1 MKKLFLLVL
10 FATAAFGTTWY
21 EVGVPLEGKSLPA
34 VLSGFDIVG
43 GKAGYWAEIV
53 CTQEGLKLLDQA
65 GVDYR
70 IIIEDLEA
78 YYAAQM
84 IGPTNFGDY
93 YTYDETNAILDSL
106 HEEYPQI
113 ISERVIMPNDSLGDT
128 TWDGNYVWA
137 VKISDNVGT
146 EENEPEVLYTG
157 IHHAREP
164 ISVNICVEWARWLCE
179 NYGSDPLATYLVDN
193 RQIWIISII
202 NPDGYLYNEE
212 IRPGGGGMHR
222 KNRRPTGAEPQG
234 VDINR
239 NYPYMWGYDNQG
251 SSPDPGEE
259 TYRGPEPGSEP
270 ETQSVMNLC
279 KEHEFVTALNFHSH
293 FNFFICPW
301 GYKDENCEDSAA
313 YFAWGEIATRAC
325 HYAVFPGYQFYNT
338 NGGSDDW
345 MYGETEE
352 KNRIFAA
359 TPEVGTDFWQDW
371 RIPEQIEDTRPLM
384 IATAKAAAVYPELE
398 GICWSDGG
406 DGEISPGET
415 VDLIA
420 RVHNMSV
427 KDESGQIGLELGG
440 SDPRAEL
447 VKPTASI
454 SSLAPQSTGTNEAD
468 PLRVKVSASAPPDS
482 AIPLTLTVRAAGEE
496 FIHQITLPVGERQT
510 LLAEDF
516 DDQNYEGWYSN
527 WGLTDENSHSPDYS
541 ITDSPDGPYDD
552 ESLYYLQS
560 PALDLSDKVIA
571 ELSFW
576 HLFSIEKGWDWG
588 AVEAK
593 SSQTGGWVTL
603 RRFSGFQDEWR
614 EERFDLSGFCGTSDF
629 RIRFTLTT
637 DWAMHLDGW
646 YIDDIELTAF
656 KGIPSGLHELADIR
670 PIIEPIQTIT
680 TGNLS
685 FAGPAGTQVDVVVF
699 DASGRLLARTEGT
712 TPFSWQMQDKSGSTL
727 PAGVYFVRT
736 ISDTRETNR
745 KVVVID

>member
-1 MKKLFLLVL
+1 VKRLFLLVL
-10 FATAAFGTTWY
+10 FATAAFATTWY

-43 GKAGYWAEIV
+43 GKAGYRAEIV
-53 CTQEGLKLLDQA
+53 CTQEGLELLEEA
-65 GVDYR
+65 GVSYQ
-70 IIIEDLEA
+70 IIIEDLEV

-84 IGPTNFGDY
+84 IGPTNFGNY
-93 YTYDETNAILDSL
+93 YTCDEANAILDSL
-106 HEEYPQI
+106 REQYPSI
-113 ISERVIMPNDSLGDT
+113 ISERMILPNDSLGDT

-137 VKISDNVGT
+137 VKISDNVET

-157 IHHAREP
+157 VHHAREP
-164 ISVNICVEWARWLCE
+164 IGANICMEWARWLCE
-179 NYGSDPLATYLVDN
+179 NYGQDPLATYLVNN
-193 RQIWIISII
+193 REIWVIPII

-212 IRPGGGGMHR
+212 MRPGGGGMHR
-222 KNRRPTGAEPQG
+222 KNRRQTGTEPQG
-234 VDINR
+234 VDNNR

-251 SSPDPGEE
+251 SSPDPENNL
-259 TYRGPEPGSEP
+259 YRGPEPGSEP

-293 FNFFICPW
+293 SNFFICPW

-345 MYGETEE
+345 MYGETGE

-359 TPEVGTDFWQDW
+359 TPEVGTDYWQDW
-371 RIPEQIEDTRPLM
+371 RVPEQIEDTRPLM

-398 GICWSDGG
+398 GIYFSDGG

-427 KDESGQIGLELGG
+427 KDGSGRIGLELGG

-454 SSLAPQSTGTNEAD
+454 SSLAPQATGTNEAD
-468 PLRVKVSASAPPDS
+468 PLQVKISLSAPPDS
-482 AIPLTLTVRAAGEE
+482 AIPLTLTIQAAGEE
-496 FIHQITLPVGERQT
+496 FIHEITLPVGRRDT
-510 LLAEDF
+510 LIAEDF

-527 WGLTDENSHSPDYS
+527 WGLTDENSHSGDYS
-541 ITDSPDGPYDD
+541 ITDSPDGSYND

-560 PALDLSDKVIA
+560 PTLDLSDKVFA
-571 ELSFW
+571 ELHFW
-576 HLFSIEKGWDWG
+576 HLYSIEKGWDWG
-588 AVEAK
+588 ALEAK

-603 RRFSGFQDEWR
+603 KRFSGFQDEWR
-614 EERFDLSGFCGTSDF
+614 EERFDLSRFCASSDLQ
-629 RIRFTLTT
+629 IRFRLTT
-637 DWAMHLDGW
+637 DRYEHFDGW
-646 YIDDIELTAF
+646 YLDDVVLTAF
-656 KGIPSGLHELADIR
+656 KGVPSGLHELADIR